1 MCCFPK
7 VCKRR
12 HYCQIVFVISVNFY
26 NLLIIN
32 GFFHVALQLLSRVQ
46 LWMKCTHRW
55 RRWLRSSLVLTSGLP
70 QKSDS
75 ELKDAHRITKITL
88 STHPTPLIFYYQP
101 AYYLALFVSYKRIIK
116 HAFTQAHNV
125 EGGWDYLGLQLPEM
139 GGAKV
144 CPGSLLVDLLTV
156 LFLNV

>member
-1 MCCFPK
+1 MTNVLWK
-7 VCKRR
+7 ET
-12 HYCQIVFVISVNFY
+12 
-26 NLLIIN
+26 LLSN
-32 GFFHVALQLLSRVQ
+32 CLSFFLFALQLLSRVR
-46 LWMKCTHRW
+46 LWTKCTHRW
-55 RRWLRSSLVLTSGLP
+55 RRSLRSSLVLTSGFP

-88 STHPTPLIFYYQP
+88 STRPTPLIFYYQP
-101 AYYLALFVSYKRIIK
+101 AYYFALFVSYKHIIR